1 MTFPLLAALFIGMPM
16 LELWLLIRVGQVIG
30 APWTIVIVVLTGAA
44 GAWLAKLQGLMVIME
59 IQRDM
64 AEGRMPAPRML
75 DGVMILIAGVLMIT
89 PGLVTDAA
97 GFALLVPAVRY
108 SIRQWMRRK
117 LEQKLS
123 DGSININTMHDH

>member
-59 IQRDM
+59 IQRDV

-123 DGSININTMHDH
+123 DGSININTMHDQ

>member
-1 MTFPLLAALFIGMPM
+1 MRRLRSMPM

-123 DGSININTMHDH
+123 DGSININTMHDQ

>member
-59 IQRDM
+59 IQRDV

-89 PGLVTDAA
+89 PGFVTDAA

-123 DGSININTMHDH
+123 DGSININTMHDQ

>member
-1 MTFPLLAALFIGMPM
+1 
-16 LELWLLIRVGQVIG
+16 
-30 APWTIVIVVLTGAA
+30 
-44 GAWLAKLQGLMVIME
+44 MVIME

-89 PGLVTDAA
+89 PGLITDAA

-123 DGSININTMHDH
+123 DGSININTMHDQ

>member
-123 DGSININTMHDH
+123 DGSININTMHDQ